1 MYVEKQVIEKTSLR
15 GLSVLVIE
23 SKRDERD
30 LLTYILESHGAAVT
44 SSASVNNAVAELVY
58 HPPDVVFASVQALQQ
73 CDIAEKINVCA
84 SKASKEIFIIGVVES
99 KRNIYPLMAEDLN
112 CHACICKP
120 LDMTEVVDLVSTL
133 AGRFEQNY
141 CFMM

>member
-30 LLTYILESHGAAVT
+30 LLTYILESHGAAVI
-44 SSASVNNAVAELVY
+44 SSASVYDATMGELVY
-58 HPPDVVFASVQALQQ
+58 YPPDVVFASVKALQQ
-73 CDIAEKINVCA
+73 YDIAEKINVCA
-84 SKASKEIFIIGVVES
+84 SKAGKEILIIGVVES

-120 LDMTEVVDLVSTL
+120 LDMTEVVDLLITL
-133 AGRFEQNY
+133 AGRFEHNY
-141 CFMM
+141 YLV

>member
-30 LLTYILESHGAAVT
+30 LLTYILESHGATVI
-44 SSASVNNAVAELVY
+44 SSASVNDTAMGKLVY
-58 HPPDVVFASVQALQQ
+58 HPPDVIFASVKALQQ
-73 CDIAEKINVCA
+73 YDIVDKTNVCA
-84 SKASKEIFIIGVVES
+84 NKTGKEILIIGVVES

-120 LDMTEVVDLVSTL
+120 LDMTEVVDLVTTL
-133 AGRFEQNY
+133 AGRFEHNY
-141 CFMM
+141 YLM